1 MTVCTSC
8 SDTCLEVTVSGVEG
22 VDGVEG
28 VSDVGGVSGVED
40 VEGVNGMKEYGSS
53 DCSYF
58 VERSDLH
65 RLNDP
70 VYVSAYQQAITATVT
85 GVLEE
90 HGAGDGCGARDE
102 CGAGDRR
109 GARDECGACDGCDA
123 SEGAKCVVLDFSQGL
138 SIAGLIAACKGQSSD
153 TPQLQLPS

>member
-1 MTVCTSC
+1 MTVYTSC
-8 SDTCLEVTVSGVEG
+8 SDTCLEVTVS
-22 VDGVEG
+22 GVEG

-70 VYVSAYQQAITATVT
+70 VYVSAYQQAITAAVT

-90 HGAGDGCGARDE
+90 HGARDGCGTRNECGARD
-102 CGAGDRR
+102 GR
-109 GARDECGACDGCDA
+109 DA